1 MRQAKRA
8 ARPYAIVGTAFRKG
22 RITAN
27 AIAPGLIDTDMAAG
41 VPADI
46 RSKIPAESVG
56 SPDEVARIVV
66 LLAETKTINGQ
77 TYNINAGRYMS

>member
-1 MRQAKRA
+1 
-8 ARPYAIVGTAFRKG
+8 
-22 RITAN
+22 
-27 AIAPGLIDTDMAAG
+27 MAAG